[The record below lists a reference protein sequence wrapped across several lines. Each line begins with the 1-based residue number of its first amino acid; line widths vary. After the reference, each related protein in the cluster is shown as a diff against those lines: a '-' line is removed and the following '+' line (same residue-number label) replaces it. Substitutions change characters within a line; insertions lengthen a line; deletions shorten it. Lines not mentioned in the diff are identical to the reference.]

1 MTIATTT
8 YLWLSVLVWGSSCVT
23 AVRFNDHMH
32 VRVFRAF
39 MAIWPAGLLAGG
51 AL

>member
-1 MTIATTT
+1 MNIAVEAF
-8 YLWLSVLVWGSSCVT
+8 LWFSVLVWGSSCVS
-23 AVRFNDHMH
+23 AVKFNDHMH

-39 MAIWPAGLLAGG
+39 MAIWPAAVLAWE